1 MENQRITQAMK
12 VTVVGTEKNTYE
24 IIRELEGEEC
34 KGEEVIVIQVYPT
47 ISLQTA
53 DTIDSTSLHLQNKM
67 KELGWSKVHMLN
79 IFSQVVN
86 RKPLAS
92 TLKMID
98 EENLSYIKEVFQTVG
113 QQSKVI
119 ICWGNSLLTNKAAN
133 ESKRAVLE
141 AYQKLYPKKKL
152 WQIVTD
158 SMYEEMAGTHIL
170 FLGLRYADD
179 NWYLEE
185 YPIKKELGRLD
196 ALLNQKKEQKKVKD
210 SRRPKKQ
217 TDKAESGEKSF
228 AGENM
233 QKEDKCASQIDE

>member
-1 MENQRITQAMK
+1 MENQSVTQTMK

-24 IIRELEGEEC
+24 IIRELGEEES

-47 ISLQTA
+47 IGLHTA
-53 DTIDSTSLHLQNKM
+53 DTMDSTSLHLQNKM

-79 IFSQVVN
+79 LFSQIVN

-98 EENLSYIKEVFQTVG
+98 EENLNYIKEIFQTVG

-119 ICWGNSLLTNKAAN
+119 ICWGNSLTTNKAAN

-141 AYQKLYPKKKL
+141 MYQKLYPKKKL
-152 WQIVTD
+152 WQIMTD
-158 SMYEEMAGTHIL
+158 GMYEEMTGTHIL

-185 YPIKKELGRLD
+185 YPTKKELGRLD
-196 ALLNQKKEQKKVKD
+196 ALLNQKKDQKKTKD
-210 SRRPKKQ
+210 PGMPKKQ
-217 TDKAESGEKSF
+217 TDKAESKGKSF
-228 AGENM
+228 ERESM
-233 QKEDKCASQIDE
+233 